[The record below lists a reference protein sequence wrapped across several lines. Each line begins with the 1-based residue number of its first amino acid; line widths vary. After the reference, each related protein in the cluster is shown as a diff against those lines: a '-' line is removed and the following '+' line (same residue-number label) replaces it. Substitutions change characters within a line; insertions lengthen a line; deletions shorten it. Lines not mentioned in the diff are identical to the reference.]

1 MRKNFLYSPV
11 DQFVRDELNA
21 RGRAVLKRRENAD
34 IDFMVG
40 KIANVK
46 LTAYQ
51 ENKPSDLKVVEGPY
65 GILGGQTVLSN
76 RFTPISLDGT
86 SGYLN
91 DSKYIKEEIA
101 FNYDNLGT
109 NQPVAYLDTSS
120 KITDTSKRV
129 GPYISEITITIGDHS
144 LGLLNKATVSITIP
158 NVERDLDHIESIWFY
173 PGRYT
178 KIEIVHPD
186 SALITK
192 NGKNP
197 SPGLISPFDDAEKK
211 LLAKKYPKLAAT
223 DAEYESLRK
232 LNEFSFEGLIT
243 SFEFSYESDAT
254 VQATLSLIGT
264 SNVYTDVACI
274 QQGVKTNN
282 SKLIDPDDN
291 KYAQIT
297 GSGTFYEN
305 LYATVTGSFSQA
317 NIDSTGSF
325 LAKYNAGPNI
335 KLASTDNYVFSGW
348 DNINPERYYFIT
360 LDALISYMHETI
372 IKPAFPAINDLV
384 AIQFGSN
391 SSIYYEHLVSG
402 NPRGILLLPPE
413 TSKNNNDMDCYNDT
427 AGEEHFYKSIQF
439 DARWPGIYATNNDKK
454 NIVPGRILY
463 NIAKL
468 KDVNLQSVNSII
480 TDIFEHISTK
490 TANAINLKLFTNPK
504 NTDVL
509 IVEDANFLGTEVET
523 VEPYSV
529 PMFANHTEGS
539 IVSEFSFSTKIP
551 DNVKNLAYTQNSNP
565 NTTNLSPYLNYM
577 YNSSNADKLNAAI
590 EKYAAD
596 HAKYLD
602 ELKKAKSAY
611 GKHPDGG
618 DAALATALINYIKHP
633 SPKLRE
639 SGQNIAPL
647 MPFTTDFTIDGI
659 NGLYYGNVLMFSGLP
674 TKYTV
679 NTVFSIIG
687 ITHTVTADGLW
698 TAAIKCMMRPKI
710 NPPKPK
716 K

>member
-1 MRKNFLYSPV
+1 MKKNFLYSQV
-11 DQFVRDELNA
+11 DLFVQNELNA
-21 RGRAVLKRRENAD
+21 RGRAGLKRRENAD

-65 GILGGQTVLSN
+65 GILGGQTVLSS

-86 SGYLN
+86 GGYLN
-91 DSKYIKEEIA
+91 DSLYTKEEIA
-101 FNYDNLGT
+101 FNYENLGT
-109 NQPVAYLDTSS
+109 NQPVAFLATSS
-120 KITDTSKRV
+120 QTDQSKRV
-129 GPYISEITITIGDHS
+129 GPYISETTITIGDHS

-186 SALITK
+186 SAVITK
-192 NGKNP
+192 NGTNP
-197 SPGLISPFDDAEKK
+197 GTGLISPFDDTEKK
-211 LLAKKYPKLAAT
+211 LLAKKYPKLGTT
-223 DAEYESLRK
+223 DPEYESLRK

-243 SFEFSYESDAT
+243 SFEFSYESDGT

-274 QQGVKTNN
+274 QQGVNTNN
-282 SKLIDPDDN
+282 SKLIDPDNN
-291 KYAQIT
+291 KYAQTT
-297 GSGTFYEN
+297 GSGQLHEN
-305 LYATVTGSFSQA
+305 LNKAVSASFGTTDLTG
-317 NIDSTGSF
+317 TGSF
-325 LAKYNAGPNI
+325 LATFNAGSTI
-335 KLASTDNYVFSGW
+335 KLNSTDNFVFAGYSLI
-348 DNINPERYYFIT
+348 DSKRDYFIT

-372 IKPAFPAINDLV
+372 IKPAFPGIDDLV

-402 NPRGILLLPPE
+402 DPRNMLLLPA
-413 TSKNNNDMDCYNDT
+413 TSKNNTDMDCYNDT
-427 AGEEHFYKSIQF
+427 PGEEHFYKSIQF
-439 DARWPGIYATNNDKK
+439 DAEWPGIYNTSNTTK

-468 KDVNLQSVNSII
+468 KDVNLQTVNSII
-480 TDIFEHISTK
+480 TDIFEFISKK
-490 TANAINLKLFTNPK
+490 TASGIDLKLFTNPR

-509 IVEDANFLGTEVET
+509 IIEDANFLGTEVET
-523 VEPYSV
+523 VIPYSV
-529 PMFANHTEGS
+529 PMFANHAEGS

-577 YNSSNADKLNAAI
+577 YNSSNADKLNASI
-590 EKYAAD
+590 QKYAAD

-602 ELKKAKSAY
+602 ELKKAKSEY
-611 GKHPDGG
+611 GKNPAAGA
-618 DAALATALINYIKHP
+618 AALETALINYIKHP
-633 SPKLRE
+633 SPKINQ

-710 NPPKPK
+710 NPPKPTK
-716 K
+716 